1 MGHELQLKLD
11 VSAKPA
17 TSGKNQTIDSSSEQ
31 GDAKLKPFSSA
42 LEEQLEKQPVEQ
54 KKTTKPQMLEKAEK
68 AQASQ
73 SEDVPAEEVVMQD
86 GNVLPKETEETDID
100 LVLTE
105 EIDIETDVDLV
116 VTEEI
121 EIDIETDID
130 LVVTEEVDVETDI
143 DVVVTEEIDV
153 EVEGDVSAVERV
165 EEKVANVTVNTDVE
179 HEETK
184 DVVAD
189 QPNNAVVLEGG
200 PVVLPTKLAKPT
212 NASAEIEKKPNANAN
227 IIAGSKR
234 PVLRKQQIAEQVQAA
249 VVSNVRQDNMTVG
262 SEDKKQQG
270 PILRSDILNA
280 LNSKM
285 NGGNEKIEGSTSI
298 KTDKVIAAQ
307 SQSQSQLLEKPIA
320 NLSKVI
326 EQLSQRKTGAPQLRD
341 APERHVSGLVT
352 ALTHGIASASATAA
366 VQATAAGQPVLAM
379 QPAMQ
384 SEAWGRVLS
393 SRVVWMAREGVQ
405 QAELRLN
412 PANLGSIDVKL
423 HMNNEQANVT
433 FIAQN
438 AATRDALEQALP
450 RLRESFQENGMD
462 LANANVSDQEAEQN
476 NEEDKS
482 DNSSTITKMASDEL
496 DAENDSI
503 ESDELELGV
512 SVFA

>member
-11 VSAKPA
+11 VSAKPV
-17 TSGKNQTIDSSSEQ
+17 TSGKNKTIDSSSEQ
-31 GDAKLKPFSSA
+31 GRTELKPFSSA
-42 LEEQLEKQPVEQ
+42 LDEQLEKQPVEQ
-54 KKTTKPQMLEKAEK
+54 KKTTKSQMSEKVEK

-73 SEDVPAEEVVMQD
+73 SKDVPAEEVVMQD
-86 GNVLPKETEETDID
+86 GNILPKETEEADID

-105 EIDIETDVDLV
+105 EIDIETDV
-116 VTEEI
+116 
-121 EIDIETDID
+121 
-130 LVVTEEVDVETDI
+130 
-143 DVVVTEEIDV
+143 EIDV
-153 EVEGDVSAVERV
+153 DASDVERV
-165 EEKVANVTVNTDVE
+165 EEKVANVTTDVG

-184 DVVAD
+184 DGVVE
-189 QPNNAVVLEGG
+189 QPNGVVIGQPNDVVVEQPNDDAVDQLNDAVVLDAG

-212 NASAEIEKKPNANAN
+212 NAPAEAEKKPNANAN

-234 PVLRKQQIAEQVQAA
+234 PILRKQQIAEQVQAA
-249 VVSNVRQDNMTVG
+249 VVSNVRQDDMTAG
-262 SEDKKQQG
+262 SENKKQQG

-285 NGGNEKIEGSTSI
+285 NGGDATIEGSTSL

-307 SQSQSQLLEKPIA
+307 SQFLEKPVA
-320 NLSKVI
+320 NLNKVV
-326 EQLSQRKTGAPQLRD
+326 EQLSRRKAEPLQLRA

-352 ALTHGIASASATAA
+352 ALTQGIASAAATTA
-366 VQATAAGQPVLAM
+366 VQATTAGQPVLAM

-384 SEAWGRVLS
+384 SEAWGRILS
-393 SRVVWMAREGVQ
+393 SRVVWMAREGIQ

-412 PANLGSIDVKL
+412 PANLGPVDVKL

-462 LANANVSDQEAEQN
+462 LANANVSDQETEQN
-476 NEEDKS
+476 DDEEKS
-482 DNSSTITKMASDEL
+482 GNSSTVTKMADDDLET
-496 DAENDSI
+496 EEDSI
-503 ESDELELGV
+503 ESNEMELGV

>member
-11 VSAKPA
+11 VSAKPV
-17 TSGKNQTIDSSSEQ
+17 TSGKNKTIDSSSEQ
-31 GDAKLKPFSSA
+31 GRTELKPFSSA
-42 LEEQLEKQPVEQ
+42 LDEQLEKQPVEQ
-54 KKTTKPQMLEKAEK
+54 KKTTKSQMSEKVEK

-73 SEDVPAEEVVMQD
+73 SKDVPAEEVVMQD
-86 GNVLPKETEETDID
+86 GNILPKETEEADID

-105 EIDIETDVDLV
+105 EIDIETDV
-116 VTEEI
+116 
-121 EIDIETDID
+121 
-130 LVVTEEVDVETDI
+130 
-143 DVVVTEEIDV
+143 EIDV
-153 EVEGDVSAVERV
+153 DASDVERV
-165 EEKVANVTVNTDVE
+165 EEKVANVTTDVG

-184 DVVAD
+184 DGVVE
-189 QPNNAVVLEGG
+189 QPNGVVIGQPNDVVVEQPNDDAVDQLNDAVVLDAG

-212 NASAEIEKKPNANAN
+212 NAPAEAEKKPNANAN

-234 PVLRKQQIAEQVQAA
+234 PILRKQQIAEQVQAA
-249 VVSNVRQDNMTVG
+249 VVSNVRQDDMTAG
-262 SEDKKQQG
+262 SENKKQQG

-285 NGGNEKIEGSTSI
+285 NGGDATIEGSTSL

-307 SQSQSQLLEKPIA
+307 SQFLEKPVA
-320 NLSKVI
+320 NLNKVV
-326 EQLSQRKTGAPQLRD
+326 EQLSRRKAEPLQLRA

-352 ALTHGIASASATAA
+352 ALTQGIASAAATTA
-366 VQATAAGQPVLAM
+366 VQATTAGQPVLAM

-384 SEAWGRVLS
+384 SEAWGRILS
-393 SRVVWMAREGVQ
+393 SRVVWMAREGIQ

-412 PANLGSIDVKL
+412 PANLGPVDVKL

-462 LANANVSDQEAEQN
+462 LANANVSDQETEQN
-476 NEEDKS
+476 NEEEKS

-503 ESDELELGV
+503 ESDDLELGV

>member
-11 VSAKPA
+11 VSVKQAS
-17 TSGKNQTIDSSSEQ
+17 SGKSQSVDSSSEQ
-31 GDAKLKPFSSA
+31 EGAASKPFSSA
-42 LEEQLEKQPVEQ
+42 LDEQLEKQPVEQ
-54 KKTTKPQMLEKAEK
+54 KKTAKPQVSENVDKV
-68 AQASQ
+68 QASK
-73 SEDVPAEEVVMQD
+73 SEDISAEEVVMQD
-86 GNVLPKETEETDID
+86 GNILPTETETDVGLALSEEVEVETG
-100 LVLTE
+100 V
-105 EIDIETDVDLV
+105 EIDIELIESV
-116 VTEEI
+116 VT
-121 EIDIETDID
+121 
-130 LVVTEEVDVETDI
+130 VDAEHDKTNVATNVED
-143 DVVVTEEIDV
+143 
-153 EVEGDVSAVERV
+153 
-165 EEKVANVTVNTDVE
+165 K
-179 HEETK
+179 ETK
-184 DVVAD
+184 D
-189 QPNNAVVLEGG
+189 AVVDHPKDAVVIEAG
-200 PVVLPTKLAKPT
+200 PVVLPTKLTQAVSTPVDT
-212 NASAEIEKKPNANAN
+212 EKKSNSK
-227 IIAGSKR
+227 IIAGSNQTT
-234 PVLRKQQIAEQVQAA
+234 LRKQQVAEHVQAA
-249 VVSNVRQDNMTVG
+249 VVNNVSQDDVKIG

-270 PILRSDILNA
+270 PVLRSDILNA

-285 NGGNEKIEGSTSI
+285 NGGNEKIEDSTSI

-307 SQSQSQLLEKPIA
+307 SQLLEKPIA
-320 NLSKVI
+320 NLSKVV
-326 EQLSQRKTGAPQLRD
+326 EQLTQRKSESPQLRA

-352 ALTHGIASASATAA
+352 ALANGVAASAATTA
-366 VQATAAGQPVLAM
+366 VQATTAGQPVLAM

-412 PANLGSIDVKL
+412 PANLGPVEVKL

-433 FIAQN
+433 FVAQH

-503 ESDELELGV
+503 ESEDLELGV